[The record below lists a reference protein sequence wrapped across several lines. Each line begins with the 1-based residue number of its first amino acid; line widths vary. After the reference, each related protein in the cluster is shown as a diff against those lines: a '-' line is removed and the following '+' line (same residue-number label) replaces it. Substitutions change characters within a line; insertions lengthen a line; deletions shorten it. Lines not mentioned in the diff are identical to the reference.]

1 MFQYTYI
8 TTKGMRK
15 TNQDALLIQT
25 AKCQGR
31 EILFAAVCDG
41 MGGLSC
47 GEHASAYTVSEAAA
61 WFSGEFPKLAEAGA
75 DVLDIRVSLD
85 DLLHRINDDI
95 NQAGEQLGEM
105 GTTCTAVLLDPEKNY
120 LLAAHVGDT
129 RLYRITDQTAEVLT
143 TDHSV
148 IAEELRRGLLTEE
161 KARTDS
167 RQNQITNC
175 IGAGETDRAYD
186 YIILEPETDCT
197 YLLCSDGFRKL
208 ISEEEIRQTLAP
220 AGNPDADS
228 LKRHLTQLTDLNL
241 ERQENDNIT
250 AVTVKYIKENS
261 AG

>member
-1 MFQYTYI
+1 MFHYTYV

-15 TNQDALLIQT
+15 TNQDALLIQK
-25 AKCQGR
+25 AAFCGR

-61 WFSGEFPKLAEAGA
+61 WFSAEFPALADA

-85 DLLHRINDDI
+85 DFLHRINDDI
-95 NQAGEQLGEM
+95 NTAGETLGDM
-105 GTTCTAVLLDPEKNY
+105 GTTYTSLLLDPEKNY

-129 RLYRITDQTAEVLT
+129 RLYRITDSGSEVLT

-161 KARTDS
+161 KARTDT

-175 IGAGETDRAYD
+175 IGAGETDRSYD
-186 YIILEPETDCT
+186 YIILEPESDCT

-208 ISEEEIRQTLAP
+208 ISEDEIRQALAP
-220 AGNPDADS
+220 SKNPDANALQKH
-228 LKRHLTQLTDLNL
+228 LKELTDLNL
-241 ERQENDNIT
+241 ERRESDNIT
-250 AVTVKYIKENS
+250 AVAVKYTKENNV
-261 AG
+261 G